1 MYLRSMKIAK
11 RTLACFTLMVALVI
25 GLGLFNIQQMGS
37 IRAEG
42 LEIENDSMP
51 GIALGDDI
59 TLAFANTR
67 IAILRMISRSPAEI
81 EQAYN
86 ELLKEEDKFYNA
98 VKAYKPLINTDAEQ
112 SLISSIESAFKVYV
126 DGAERAYK
134 LIRDNQPDAA
144 RQVIRVEMPKSAEAM
159 ASALSRLEKVNDD
172 AEAESSASATAVYE
186 KAKTISISVMILAV
200 LATVAL
206 AWRLTQSLAA
216 PINQALKASEVFAS
230 GDLRPIDVDSRGVDE
245 VALLLQSMERMRKNL
260 QATLNQVDDAAQQ
273 LSSATSQM
281 SSLMASSNA
290 DLVIQNSEIEMA
302 ATAVTEMSQAVD
314 EVARSAVSTSEESKS
329 SSRSAQ
335 QGQEE
340 LRQTVSSI
348 TELTRNVSS
357 ASEQA
362 QQLASRTL
370 EISKVLEVIRSV
382 SEQTNLL
389 ALNAAIEAARAGDAG
404 RGFAVV
410 ADEVRALAH
419 RTNESTQEIESMIG
433 HIQQGTRNT
442 VSALEVSTDQ
452 AQRTKGQAESAN
464 AALAIIANSVM
475 VIDDRNTVI
484 ASASEEQA
492 QVAREVDRNLV
503 RIRDLSAQSA
513 VRADETS
520 SASHALA
527 TLATELNT
535 TLRQFKL

>member
-1 MYLRSMKIAK
+1 MYLRNMKIAK
-11 RTLACFTLMVALVI
+11 RTLTCFTFMVAMVI
-25 GLGLFNIQQMGS
+25 GLGIFNIQQMGN
-37 IRAEG
+37 IRSEG

-81 EQAYN
+81 EQAYT

-98 VKAYKPLINTDAEQ
+98 VKAYKPLINTDTEQ
-112 SLISSIESAFKVYV
+112 TLIASIESTYKAYA

-134 LIRDNQPDAA
+134 LIKDNQQDAA
-144 RQVIRVEMPKSAEAM
+144 RQVIRVEMPKSAEGM
-159 ASALSRLEKVNDD
+159 AAALSRLEKVNDE
-172 AEAESSASATAVYE
+172 AEAESSASATAAYE
-186 KAKTISISVMILAV
+186 KAKTISVSVMVLAV
-200 LATVAL
+200 LATLVM
-206 AWRLTQSLAA
+206 AWRLTQSLST
-216 PINQALKASEVFAS
+216 PINQALKASEIFAS

-245 VALLLQSMERMRKNL
+245 VALLLQSMERMRENL
-260 QATLNQVDDAAQQ
+260 RATLNQVDDAAQQ

-281 SSLMASSNA
+281 NALMASSNA
-290 DLVIQNSEIEMA
+290 DLITQNSEIEMA
-302 ATAVTEMSQAVD
+302 ATAVTEMSQAVE

-340 LRQTVSSI
+340 LKQTVNSI
-348 TELTRNVSS
+348 TELTKNVGS

-419 RTNESTQEIESMIG
+419 RTSESTQEIESMIG
-433 HIQQGTRNT
+433 HIQQGTKST
-442 VSALEVSTDQ
+442 VSALEISTEQ
-452 AQRTKGQAESAN
+452 AQRTKNQAESAN
-464 AALAIIANSVM
+464 SALAIIANSVM

-513 VRADETS
+513 VRADQTS
-520 SASHALA
+520 SASNALA

>member
-112 SLISSIESAFKVYV
+112 SLISSIESTYKVYV

-206 AWRLTQSLAA
+206 AWRLTQSLAT

-442 VSALEVSTDQ
+442 VSALEVSTEQ

-513 VRADETS
+513 VRADQTS

>member
-42 LEIENDSMP
+42 LEIEHDSMP

-186 KAKTISISVMILAV
+186 RAKTISISVMILAV

-206 AWRLTQSLAA
+206 AWRLTQSLAT

-442 VSALEVSTDQ
+442 VSALEVSTEQ

-513 VRADETS
+513 VRADQTS

>member
-134 LIRDNQPDAA
+134 LIRDNQQDAA

-186 KAKTISISVMILAV
+186 RAKTISISVMILAV

-206 AWRLTQSLAA
+206 AWRLTQSLAT

-442 VSALEVSTDQ
+442 VSALEVSTEQ

-513 VRADETS
+513 VRADQTS

>member
-1 MYLRSMKIAK
+1 
-11 RTLACFTLMVALVI
+11 
-25 GLGLFNIQQMGS
+25 
-37 IRAEG
+37 
-42 LEIENDSMP
+42 
-51 GIALGDDI
+51 
-59 TLAFANTR
+59 
-67 IAILRMISRSPAEI
+67 
-81 EQAYN
+81 
-86 ELLKEEDKFYNA
+86 
-98 VKAYKPLINTDAEQ
+98 
-112 SLISSIESAFKVYV
+112 
-126 DGAERAYK
+126 
-134 LIRDNQPDAA
+134 
-144 RQVIRVEMPKSAEAM
+144 
-159 ASALSRLEKVNDD
+159 
-172 AEAESSASATAVYE
+172 
-186 KAKTISISVMILAV
+186 
-200 LATVAL
+200 
-206 AWRLTQSLAA
+206 
-216 PINQALKASEVFAS
+216 
-230 GDLRPIDVDSRGVDE
+230 
-245 VALLLQSMERMRKNL
+245 MERMRKNL

-520 SASHALA
+520 NASHALA

>member
-186 KAKTISISVMILAV
+186 RAKTISISVMILAV

-206 AWRLTQSLAA
+206 AWRLTQSLAT

-513 VRADETS
+513 VRADQTS

>member
-134 LIRDNQPDAA
+134 LIRDNQQDAA

-186 KAKTISISVMILAV
+186 RAKTISISVMILAV

-206 AWRLTQSLAA
+206 AWRLTQSLAT

-513 VRADETS
+513 VRADQTS

>member
-144 RQVIRVEMPKSAEAM
+144 RQIIRVEMPKSAEAM

-186 KAKTISISVMILAV
+186 RAKTISISVMILAV

-206 AWRLTQSLAA
+206 AWRLTQSLAT

-348 TELTRNVSS
+348 TELARNVSS

-442 VSALEVSTDQ
+442 VSALEVSTEQ

-513 VRADETS
+513 VRADQTS

>member
-186 KAKTISISVMILAV
+186 RAKTISISVMILAV

-206 AWRLTQSLAA
+206 AWRLTQSLAT

-442 VSALEVSTDQ
+442 VSALEVSTEQ

-513 VRADETS
+513 VRADQTS

>member
-1 MYLRSMKIAK
+1 
-11 RTLACFTLMVALVI
+11 
-25 GLGLFNIQQMGS
+25 
-37 IRAEG
+37 
-42 LEIENDSMP
+42 
-51 GIALGDDI
+51 
-59 TLAFANTR
+59 
-67 IAILRMISRSPAEI
+67 
-81 EQAYN
+81 
-86 ELLKEEDKFYNA
+86 
-98 VKAYKPLINTDAEQ
+98 
-112 SLISSIESAFKVYV
+112 
-126 DGAERAYK
+126 
-134 LIRDNQPDAA
+134 
-144 RQVIRVEMPKSAEAM
+144 
-159 ASALSRLEKVNDD
+159 
-172 AEAESSASATAVYE
+172 
-186 KAKTISISVMILAV
+186 
-200 LATVAL
+200 
-206 AWRLTQSLAA
+206 
-216 PINQALKASEVFAS
+216 
-230 GDLRPIDVDSRGVDE
+230 
-245 VALLLQSMERMRKNL
+245 
-260 QATLNQVDDAAQQ
+260 
-273 LSSATSQM
+273 
-281 SSLMASSNA
+281 
-290 DLVIQNSEIEMA
+290 MA
-302 ATAVTEMSQAVD
+302 ATAVTEMSQAVE

-340 LRQTVSSI
+340 LKQTVNSI
-348 TELTRNVSS
+348 TELTKNVGS

-419 RTNESTQEIESMIG
+419 RTSESTQEIESMIG
-433 HIQQGTRNT
+433 HIQQGTKST
-442 VSALEVSTDQ
+442 VSALEISTEQ
-452 AQRTKGQAESAN
+452 AQRTKNQAESAN
-464 AALAIIANSVM
+464 SALAIIANSVM

-513 VRADETS
+513 VRADQTS
-520 SASHALA
+520 SASNALA

>member
-206 AWRLTQSLAA
+206 AWRLTQSLAT

-520 SASHALA
+520 NASHALA